1 MEIVTAPGSF
11 SPAQARDFFSSLRQ
25 VLMYLGVNDGNL
37 QEGSLRV
44 DVNVSVHDSGGPL
57 GTKVEVKN
65 LNSFRALER
74 SLEFEIERQSRL
86 LHQGR
91 AVEQETRGWVEKEEV
106 TIGQRT
112 KEYAHDYRYFPEPDL
127 PPIVV
132 SQERL
137 IALRSHLPELP
148 VPRLQRLTT
157 QYNLPLEVARV
168 LTQERALADYFESL
182 VAAAPD
188 LPARTLANWTINEL
202 LRALAESQT
211 PFTAIPIPPAS
222 LGDLVRMVEQG
233 QLSSSAGKRVLEE
246 MYRTGEAA
254 GAVVSRL
261 DLTQLGDAAALES
274 LVDAVL
280 AEQPQLV
287 DTYRSGKT
295 NVLQAIIGQVMKASK
310 GRANPA
316 IVREILER
324 RLGSRT

>member
-1 MEIVTAPGSF
+1 
-11 SPAQARDFFSSLRQ
+11 
-25 VLMYLGVNDGNL
+25 
-37 QEGSLRV
+37 
-44 DVNVSVHDSGGPL
+44 
-57 GTKVEVKN
+57 
-65 LNSFRALER
+65 
-74 SLEFEIERQSRL
+74 
-86 LHQGR
+86 
-91 AVEQETRGWVEKEEV
+91 
-106 TIGQRT
+106 
-112 KEYAHDYRYFPEPDL
+112 
-127 PPIVV
+127 
-132 SQERL
+132 
-137 IALRSHLPELP
+137 
-148 VPRLQRLTT
+148 
-157 QYNLPLEVARV
+157 V